1 MSFPQA
7 GGRIVANL
15 RVEKDFPVAIYN
27 DNMGL
32 ISRGTKTHAIMDL
45 STAEAADLGLTGLGG
60 NQRHAPGTPLT
71 TATFEHKEAL
81 QQIANEAN
89 IDSRAYKEIQT
100 TRFMMN
106 PLLWSVSRS
115 KALSKLSQ
123 AVYSATDDKMA
134 ALATA
139 HVPAAKAKII
149 AKKFFDFEYESSM
162 QILNTQFPI
171 SSDGVWLLWNDATNV
186 VSHDK

>member
-1 MSFPQA
+1 MSFPQP

-32 ISRGTKTHAIMDL
+32 ISRGTKTHGR
-45 STAEAADLGLTGLGG
+45 TALTLAEGADLGLAGMAGAQVYAAGG
-60 NQRHAPGTPLT
+60 PLVT
-71 TATFEHKEAL
+71 TNFEHIEAL
-81 QQIANEAN
+81 HQIANEAN
-89 IDSRAYKEIQT
+89 VDSRAYKEIQT

-123 AVYSATDDKMA
+123 RV
-134 ALATA
+134 
-139 HVPAAKAKII
+139 
-149 AKKFFDFEYESSM
+149 KFG
-162 QILNTQFPI
+162 NRR
-171 SSDGVWLLWNDATNV
+171 
-186 VSHDK
+186 